1 MFKRNLLASTALLL
15 ACLCARSQAAV
26 DVDALLEQAMEGT
39 RTPAVGVLIIGG
51 GKIDEQAVRGLRRA
65 DQTEKVTMDDT
76 WLIGSTGKVMTAAL
90 IARLVERGVLSW
102 SATLEQMLPDLA
114 AQMQAAYRNVT
125 LVELLSHRA
134 GLAESL
140 RDLAYVDTFFKDARA
155 LPDQRL
161 DLAIHALAEPPEKAP
176 GSEFVYSNSGFVI
189 AAVIAERATQQ
200 SFEALVRQ
208 EVFAPLGMRHAGF
221 GPTTGAQPRGHRGG
235 APVLDAPRVTGEG
248 VPLAYAPAGNLHM
261 SLRDWAQFCIDQ
273 LAGSHGRGK
282 LLSPASYRLMQ
293 RAQPNSPAGL
303 DWGVQGSI
311 AGRQGPVLVHGGSDG
326 NWLAW
331 VALFPDSD
339 NGVLVVANATAD
351 MGADRATHAVLGA
364 IFPDLSPA
372 LAPAQP

>member
-1 MFKRNLLASTALLL
+1 MFKQKLLASTALLL
-15 ACLCARSQAAV
+15 ACLCAQSQAAI
-26 DVDALLEQAMEGT
+26 DVDALLKQAMEGT
-39 RTPAVGVLIIGG
+39 KTPAVGVLIIRG

-65 DQTEKVTMDDT
+65 DQPDKVAIDDT
-76 WLIGSTGKVMTAAL
+76 WLIGSTGKVMTTAL
-90 IARLVERGVLSW
+90 IARLVERDVLSW

-114 AQMQAAYRNVT
+114 AQMQPAYRSVT

-134 GLAESL
+134 GLPENL
-140 RDLAYVDTFFKDARA
+140 RDLAYVDRFFSDSRA
-155 LPDQRL
+155 LPEQRL
-161 DLAIHALAEPPEKAP
+161 DLATHALGEAPEKTP

-200 SFEALVRQ
+200 SFETLIQQ

-235 APVLDAPRVTGEG
+235 APVIDAPHITGEG

-261 SLRDWAQFCIDQ
+261 SLQDWALFCIDQ
-273 LAGSHGRGK
+273 LAGSHGHGK
-282 LLSPASYRLMQ
+282 LLSLASYQLMQ

-303 DWGVQGSI
+303 DWGVQASI
-311 AGRQGPVLVHGGSDG
+311 AGRQGPVWVHGGSDG

-331 VALFPDSD
+331 VALFPATD

-372 LAPAQP
+372 LASKQP